1 MDRIRKAEIDLKR
14 EVSFIIN
21 AKAKDPR
28 IGFVTVTGA
37 KLSVDYKWLNVFVS
51 IMGNED
57 DIKRSLEGLERS
69 RGFIKKNL
77 QERMKLRNMP
87 NIRFLH
93 DKSINN
99 GIRIS
104 KILEKIKKNKQE

>member
-1 MDRIRKAEIDLKR
+1 VDRIRKAEIDLKR